1 MNENRKKIPLYLS
14 QKEIESLTKSIKKD
28 KHRLGIFLMAYGGLR
43 VSEMCGLRVNGLHLA
58 RGFLVVHGKGNKERI
73 VPVNSRLQ
81 KEIENYLQKYG
92 HQLGPDSL
100 LVGGDRS
107 SWHYAVKKYS
117 SLNLGRS
124 DVHCHTLRHSFAT
137 GLYENDVPIE
147 RISQILGHS
156 KLDTTMIYSHIS
168 VEQKKEAV
176 MTLDSPRGRLFS
188 FFASI
193 RKRTDISVK
202 QYSGLVGRESELAF
216 INKHVSNGVSVVL
229 VGAKGCGKS
238 AILKAVENS
247 VYIDEFKKKQTL
259 IRIILSKEN
268 IYDPAVYKE
277 AEKEL
282 KKLSIDELIDQL
294 KSFERVIVIDDITD
308 LSKLDRK
315 TVAKLSEVA
324 TVLASS
330 SRAADKKLFKTFL
343 DVKPLKRHHTRQV
356 LSEMIHLNDP
366 RKKELIVDD
375 ILHQSGDNLKDAEYI
390 AGQLTL
396 GKSNEEVV
404 TPDRESNQVSIA
416 PVLLIFVLFFVAYV
430 LKSYATSMVA
440 FSYALLVV
448 FRLVFYRYIFMPAA
462 TNKRKA

>member
-1 MNENRKKIPLYLS
+1 
-14 QKEIESLTKSIKKD
+14 
-28 KHRLGIFLMAYGGLR
+28 
-43 VSEMCGLRVNGLHLA
+43 
-58 RGFLVVHGKGNKERI
+58 
-73 VPVNSRLQ
+73 
-81 KEIENYLQKYG
+81 
-92 HQLGPDSL
+92 
-100 LVGGDRS
+100 
-107 SWHYAVKKYS
+107 
-117 SLNLGRS
+117 
-124 DVHCHTLRHSFAT
+124 
-137 GLYENDVPIE
+137 
-147 RISQILGHS
+147 
-156 KLDTTMIYSHIS
+156 
-168 VEQKKEAV
+168 
-176 MTLDSPRGRLFS
+176 
-188 FFASI
+188 
-193 RKRTDISVK
+193 
-202 QYSGLVGRESELAF
+202 
-216 INKHVSNGVSVVL
+216 
-229 VGAKGCGKS
+229 
-238 AILKAVENS
+238 
-247 VYIDEFKKKQTL
+247 
-259 IRIILSKEN
+259 
-268 IYDPAVYKE
+268 
-277 AEKEL
+277 
-282 KKLSIDELIDQL
+282 
-294 KSFERVIVIDDITD
+294 DITD